1 MNKIATLINTQFIDN
16 YINNKD
22 NECNQI
28 LQLINKMNSYIQQNE
43 NYNEV
48 LHILDD
54 ILNCTQMLSSQIM
67 YLVNNIGKPASIKQ
81 NNDNDDNDGN
91 EEEPDFLKF

>member
-16 YINNKD
+16 YINNKN

-67 YLVNNIGKPASIKQ
+67 YLVNNIGKPTIIKQ
-81 NNDNDDNDGN
+81 NNDNNDNGN